1 MDNFSGFYKIDAK
14 ERIEKIKKYA
24 NLTDEEVEALKN
36 TGALDLERADRMVEN
51 VIGAIH
57 LPLGLAT
64 HFTINGKEM
73 VIPMAVEEPSVIAA
87 ACKAAKQTLP
97 KGFVAN
103 ADEPIMMGQIQLVDV
118 PDIGKAKKKLDEKR
132 DEIIKVA
139 NEYMTPHAKWGA
151 KVIDFNMRNIGKHK
165 HMLLV
170 EFDINVS
177 DAMGANMVNTTLEG
191 VAPTVASYAGGKVRL
206 RIITNLAVK
215 RKVTATAI
223 WKKNVIGE
231 EVIQGVLDGY
241 ELAKADVYRCS
252 THNKGIMNG
261 IDAVILA
268 TGNDWRAVEAGA
280 HTFASLDGYH
290 PLTHYEKTHDGDLL
304 GKIELPLVA
313 ATVGGA
319 INTSPT
325 ARIALKIMGVKN
337 SQELAMAA
345 ACVGLANNFAAL
357 AALST
362 TGIQHGHMKLHAKN
376 IAVLAGANNPD
387 EIDKV
392 ADKLAESKN
401 FNTDYAKQILE
412 GIRK

>member
-151 KVIDFNMRNIGKHK
+151 KEIG
-165 HMLLV
+165 
-170 EFDINVS
+170 
-177 DAMGANMVNTTLEG
+177 
-191 VAPTVASYAGGKVRL
+191 
-206 RIITNLAVK
+206 
-215 RKVTATAI
+215 
-223 WKKNVIGE
+223 
-231 EVIQGVLDGY
+231 
-241 ELAKADVYRCS
+241 
-252 THNKGIMNG
+252 
-261 IDAVILA
+261 
-268 TGNDWRAVEAGA
+268 RAHV
-280 HTFASLDGYH
+280 
-290 PLTHYEKTHDGDLL
+290 
-304 GKIELPLVA
+304 
-313 ATVGGA
+313 
-319 INTSPT
+319 
-325 ARIALKIMGVKN
+325 
-337 SQELAMAA
+337 
-345 ACVGLANNFAAL
+345 
-357 AALST
+357 
-362 TGIQHGHMKLHAKN
+362 
-376 IAVLAGANNPD
+376 
-387 EIDKV
+387 
-392 ADKLAESKN
+392 
-401 FNTDYAKQILE
+401 
-412 GIRK
+412 